1 MRVTSMVAG
10 LALVLAACGGEKPA
24 DGAMTSDGAA
34 PAGTGAPA
42 ETTGATHDVDMT
54 FENNE
59 YKFVPAAFS
68 AKPGD
73 VIRFHNKLGGP
84 HNVHFWADSIPAG
97 AETAIAIDREM
108 SPLVSELLTTE
119 GEVVTVTLA
128 GTAPAGEYR
137 FTCDPHVA
145 MGMNGMLT
153 VAP

>member
-24 DGAMTSDGAA
+24 DGAMTTGGEA
-34 PAGTGAPA
+34 PAGTEAPA
-42 ETTGATHDVDMT
+42 AAAGATHDVDMT

-59 YKFVPAAFS
+59 YKFVPAEFS

-73 VIRFHNKLGGP
+73 VIRFHNRQGGP

-97 AETAIAIDREM
+97 ADAAISIDREM

-128 GTAPAGEYR
+128 GTAPAGAYH

-145 MGMNGMLT
+145 MGMHGVLT
-153 VAP
+153 VAQ